1 MDLAFHRCDHTK
13 YFAAAPQISLKHASK
28 RFFFF
33 FFLMKLITQFMAYG
47 LEIVFLLGTTT
58 SCRDLKL
65 PI

>member
-1 MDLAFHRCDHTK
+1 MDLALHRCDHTK

-28 RFFFF
+28 PF